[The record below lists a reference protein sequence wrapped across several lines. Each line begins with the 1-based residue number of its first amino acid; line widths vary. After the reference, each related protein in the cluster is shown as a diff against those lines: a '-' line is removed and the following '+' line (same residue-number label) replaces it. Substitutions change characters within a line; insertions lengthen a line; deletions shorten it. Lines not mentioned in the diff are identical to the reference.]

1 MNPLSPLAM
10 RHLGPL
16 RDRIRSIRHKS
27 TAWPILAALALAGC
41 GDSRGPEATIL
52 DPGDLLQKPRMRGY
66 GAPAQGQPSV
76 SRNSPGDPN
85 VAEKVLQEL
94 PGGAVAKSARADRKI
109 IYTAMVD
116 LVTDDLNAIEPKLL
130 ALVAEAGGFVAETNQ
145 TGSAGGQ
152 RSAQWR
158 IRVPVDTYDGF
169 LQKTRTLGE
178 VRSVNVGSQDVTE
191 EFVDVTARVNAKK
204 VQEQRLIDLIKN
216 ATANLEEVLK
226 VEGELARVRAEIE
239 RMEGR
244 LRFLKD
250 HTDLTTVTVTVT
262 EIKNYVPPEAPTFG
276 TKIRR
281 NWAESTTLLQQN
293 LGDFVLG
300 LVSWAPFLPFYLAG
314 WGLFIWLLSRGFRK
328 IRPLLL
334 AEFQHVIRPAPIESV
349 PKRDNDP
356 TEPT

>member
-1 MNPLSPLAM
+1 MNPLSPHAM
-10 RHLGPL
+10 RHPGPL
-16 RDRIRSIRHKS
+16 RSRIRSIRHEWK
-27 TAWPILAALALAGC
+27 AWPILAALALAGC
-41 GDSRGPEATIL
+41 GDSRSPEATAL
-52 DPGDLLQKPRMRGY
+52 DPGATSQKSRVLGY
-66 GAPAQGQPSV
+66 GAPAQDQPVV
-76 SRNSPGDPN
+76 SRNRPSGPN
-85 VAEKVLQEL
+85 VAENILQEI
-94 PGGAVAKSARADRKI
+94 PGGAVAKSVRADRKI
-109 IYTAMVD
+109 IYTATVD
-116 LVTDDLNAIEPKLL
+116 LVTDDLNKVEPKLL
-130 ALVAEAGGFVAETNQ
+130 ALVAEAGGFVAETDQ
-145 TGSAGGQ
+145 TGSIGGQ
-152 RSAQWR
+152 RSATWR

-178 VRSVNVGSQDVTE
+178 VRSVRVASQDVTE

-204 VQEQRLIDLIKN
+204 VQEQRLIELIKN
-216 ATANLEEVLK
+216 ATANLEDVLK

-250 HTDLTTVTVTVT
+250 QTDLTTVTVTVT

-281 NWAESTTLLQQN
+281 NWTESTTRVQQN
-293 LGDFVLG
+293 LGDFVLA
-300 LVSWAPFLPFYLAG
+300 LVSWTPFLPFYVAG

-334 AEFQHVIRPAPIESV
+334 AEYEHVIRPAPIDAAA
-349 PKRDNDP
+349 KRDEDP